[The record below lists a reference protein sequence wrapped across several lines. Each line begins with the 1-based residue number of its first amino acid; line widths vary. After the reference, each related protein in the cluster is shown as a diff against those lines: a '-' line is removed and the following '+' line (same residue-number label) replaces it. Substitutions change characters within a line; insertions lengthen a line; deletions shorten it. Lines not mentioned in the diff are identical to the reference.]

1 MSGLKRQSAFG
12 SPRVALVAAAANHGG
27 AHVAAL
33 RLYRGLRAAGCDAT
47 YVTGLVAPG
56 QRDVGPPS
64 TRVEEARW
72 KARARIGRAIARGF
86 DRQAM
91 GMQSLNILPSGLDWR
106 LSSRRFQLVH
116 LHWVNNELLSIPE
129 IGRIDAPM
137 VWTLHD
143 MWAFCGT
150 EHYMSD
156 PSAYLGVVG
165 TRPSAGP
172 SQLARWNWERKRR
185 WWAGVRPILVAPS
198 NWLADLVRQSRL
210 LGQCRVEVVP
220 YGLDLN
226 RFSPAAAASHSGK
239 RSLRVVFGAA
249 GGSQDHRKGFDLL
262 IPAVRRLAAMLPESC
277 LELLVFGEAA
287 TPSFDPLPSSVSLSS
302 AGVIDSE
309 EAMSKLLASAD
320 IFVAPSRQ
328 DNLPNTVL
336 EATACGVP
344 TVAFRVG
351 GMPDMIEHQVSGYLA
366 RPYEAE
372 DLAAGMAWALHDSTR
387 LDRLKQAARTKAE
400 REFGS
405 DRQADRMLAIYDE
418 AIRAS
423 R

>member
-1 MSGLKRQSAFG
+1 
-12 SPRVALVAAAANHGG
+12 
-27 AHVAAL
+27 
-33 RLYRGLRAAGCDAT
+33 
-47 YVTGLVAPG
+47 
-56 QRDVGPPS
+56 
-64 TRVEEARW
+64 
-72 KARARIGRAIARGF
+72 
-86 DRQAM
+86 
-91 GMQSLNILPSGLDWR
+91 MQSLNILPSGLDWR

-366 RPYEAE
+366 TPYEAE

-387 LDRLKQAARTKAE
+387 LDRLKQAARAKAE

-405 DRQADRMLAIYDE
+405 DRQADRMLAIYDD